1 VIYNCFIA
9 HQSPPMPFTV
19 REVLLAI
26 ALVAIFVG
34 AFVNCQVAAKALRTT
49 QKLTSATAG
58 DAK

>member
-1 VIYNCFIA
+1 
-9 HQSPPMPFTV
+9 MPFTV